1 MASHLPP
8 AYRTISI
15 EGINLA
21 YQVEGTGPVPVVLLH
36 GYAAS
41 IATWH
46 DLRRLIPPD
55 RYTTYLL
62 DLKGF
67 GFSAKPND
75 TRYSPADQAA
85 LVAGFLEALGLTDVV
100 LVGHSLGG
108 GIALLTATRLRDRD
122 SGRVARL
129 VLVDA
134 AAYRHPLPPIMRLL
148 ARPLAGTLL
157 LTLVPTRTI
166 VRHVLR
172 ACFHEQAGI
181 TPARIERYAL
191 GFSRHGICHAFG
203 ESVRRIIPP
212 DYDRLVA
219 AYGNLGVPTLIVWGR
234 NDRITPLAMG
244 ERLARELP
252 GASLSVIDDCGHN
265 PHEER
270 PVETWREISAFLEP
284 QPSGFTQ

>member
-1 MASHLPP
+1 MGSHLPA
-8 AYRTISI
+8 AYRAISI
-15 EGINLA
+15 NGIDLA

-46 DLRRLIPPD
+46 DLRRLIPPA

-75 TRYSPADQAA
+75 TRYSPVDQAA
-85 LVAGFLEALGLTDVV
+85 LVTGFLESLGLTRAV
-100 LVGHSLGG
+100 LIGHSLGG
-108 GIALLTATRLRDRD
+108 GIALLTAIRLRDQD
-122 SGRVARL
+122 NERVDRL
-129 VLVDA
+129 VLIAA
-134 AAYRHPLPPIMRLL
+134 AAYRQPLPPIMRLL

-157 LTLVPTRTI
+157 LTLVPTGII

-172 ACFHEQAGI
+172 ACFHNQAGI
-181 TPARIERYAL
+181 TPARIERYAR

-219 AYGNLGVPTLIVWGR
+219 AYGTHGVPTLILWGR

-244 ERLARELP
+244 ERLAREIP
-252 GASLSVIDDCGHN
+252 GARLAVIDDCGHN

-270 PVETWREISAFLEP
+270 PAETWRVIARFLEE
-284 QPSGFTQ
+284 

>member
-1 MASHLPP
+1 MGSHLPP
-8 AYRTISI
+8 AYRTIAIGSFD
-15 EGINLA
+15 LA
-21 YQVEGTGPVPVVLLH
+21 FQVEGTGPVPVVLLH

-67 GFSAKPND
+67 GFSAKPKD
-75 TRYSPADQAA
+75 DRYSPVDQAA
-85 LVAGFLEALGLTDVV
+85 LVAGFLEAMGLTHVV

-108 GIALLTATRLRDRD
+108 GIALLTAIRLRNRD

-134 AAYRHPLPPIMRLL
+134 ATYRHTLPPIMRLL

-172 ACFHEQAGI
+172 ACFHNQAGI
-181 TPARIERYAL
+181 TPARIERYAR

-252 GASLSVIDDCGHN
+252 GACLAVIDACGHN

-270 PVETWREISAFLEP
+270 PAETWQAIGGFL
-284 QPSGFTQ
+284 GN